1 MRIGKRHLAVAALI
15 AAPMMMQSAVWAQE
29 QPAERT
35 QEEATRAFLANKQR
49 NQAEKS
55 RRIPDAA
62 NLGSLNGIVRALGVK
77 PPKPR
82 FVSDAQTL
90 TALNDALIVD
100 IAQLL
105 AERGFKAGD
114 LRNARAQPELV
125 GAAAANH
132 IRGGASLN
140 DELLLSD
147 TVLVGQ
153 VVGTNNSEDLGDG
166 FRSTVSVKVDR
177 VGKGTIKPG
186 EIVKIRRKTGVL
198 GNSGF
203 TDSSE
208 EPFADGT
215 QVALLGS
222 AGLYQSAASSG
233 RKCADCVL
241 EQVPVFRVEGQSL
254 IPTGGSMI
262 SGTLSALSLK

>member
-1 MRIGKRHLAVAALI
+1 MKIGRMYLAAAGLI
-15 AAPMMMQSAVWAQE
+15 SSSMLVQSSVLAQE
-29 QPAERT
+29 QPAERS
-35 QEEATRAFLANKQR
+35 QEEATRAFLANKQKS
-49 NQAEKS
+49 QAEKS
-55 RRIPDAA
+55 RRISDAA

-82 FVSDAQTL
+82 FVSDSQTL

-132 IRGGASLN
+132 IRGTASLN

-153 VVGTNNSEDLGDG
+153 VVSTNNSEDLGDG

-186 EIVKIRRKTGVL
+186 QIVKIRRKTGVL
-198 GNSGF
+198 GSSGF

-222 AGLYQSAASSG
+222 VGLYQSAAPSG

-254 IPTGGSMI
+254 VPTGGSTM